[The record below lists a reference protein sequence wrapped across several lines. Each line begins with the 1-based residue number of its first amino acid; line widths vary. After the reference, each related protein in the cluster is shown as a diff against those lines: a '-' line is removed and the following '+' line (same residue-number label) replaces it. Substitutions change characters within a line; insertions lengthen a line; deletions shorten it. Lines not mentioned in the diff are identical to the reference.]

1 MEDFLFRKI
10 SSFGYTVEKRSKH
23 TWRVYVTGNRNEAVV
38 SLSTIPEL
46 EYDPNLRGSSI
57 GGFRCNGLKILVKSF
72 GRSAGLDEESRAM
85 SLLSSVISAEVNS
98 HGPIDILLPS
108 RIVLSVVGVAK
119 TPGTPKS
126 DFHLYDSQNR
136 PVCFI
141 SHKKGHLPTHFQQ
154 WGGLTESAI
163 AEHPDV
169 EEFADACRVKL
180 GELMPPKTAVFMG
193 IRDPLLKQMSVFG
206 VDFGKDFGENNVDV
220 LLQGDPGLERHGQAY
235 MLTANHVHYN
245 GDVPTGEFEPVLSM
259 IYKGDR
265 TNLGVKGAR
274 GSVYPLGGRKMIHI
288 NEYR

>member
-46 EYDPNLRGSSI
+46 EYDPNLPGSSI

-72 GRSAGLDEESRAM
+72 GRNACLDEESRAM
-85 SLLSSVISAEVNS
+85 SLLSSAISAEVNV

-126 DFHLYDSQNR
+126 DFHLYDAQNR

-141 SHKKGHLPTHFQQ
+141 SHKKGHLPSHFQQ
-154 WGGLTESAI
+154 WGGLTESGI
-163 AEHPDV
+163 ADHPDV
-169 EEFADACRVKL
+169 EAFATACKSKF
-180 GELMPPKTAVFMG
+180 GESMPPKTAVFMD
-193 IRDPLLKQMSVFG
+193 IRDPLLRNMSVFG
-206 VDFGKDFGENNVDV
+206 VDFGQEFGENNVDV
-220 LLQGDPGLERHGQAY
+220 LLQGDPGLVRHARAY

-245 GDVPTGEFEPVLSM
+245 GDVPSGLFEPVLSM

-265 TNLGVKGAR
+265 TNLGVKGGR
-274 GSVYPLGGRKMIHI
+274 GSIYPIGGRKMIHI